1 MVSFLILKIFSKTLK
16 GNTLIV
22 NSVILFLLQK
32 VIFLSSAQCKK
43 ILGER
48 ELIYTIT
55 ESLHDIT
62 NSFRRTHSGASL
74 EIYFRNISCS
84 FVGFQTFVVLVSM
97 NVSFFSFSSS
107 QMRCGSDHCVTKF
120 HFLWFILSNFFVWIL
135 SESYRCTERG
145 IKLANPCFSGEIQ
158 QKTLHVIHVT
168 DVEFK

>member
-22 NSVILFLLQK
+22 NSVILFLLQQ
-32 VIFLSSAQCKK
+32 VIFLSSAQCKNF
-43 ILGER
+43 LGER

-62 NSFRRTHSGASL
+62 NSFRRTHLGASL

-97 NVSFFSFSSS
+97 NVCFFFFFFSDE
-107 QMRCGSDHCVTKF
+107 M
-120 HFLWFILSNFFVWIL
+120 WFRSLRDKIPLSLVYPF
-135 SESYRCTERG
+135 
-145 IKLANPCFSGEIQ
+145 KL
-158 QKTLHVIHVT
+158 LRM
-168 DVEFK
+168 DFK

>member
-43 ILGER
+43 FLGER

-55 ESLHDIT
+55 ESSHDIT
-62 NSFRRTHSGASL
+62 NSFRRTHLGASL

-97 NVSFFSFSSS
+97 NVFFSFSSS
-107 QMRCGSDHCVTKF
+107 QMRCGSHHCVTKF
-120 HFLWFILSNFFVWIL
+120 HFL
-135 SESYRCTERG
+135 
-145 IKLANPCFSGEIQ
+145 
-158 QKTLHVIHVT
+158 
-168 DVEFK
+168 